1 MPNVLFSTIRRPPP
15 KSDDMSGS
23 KPSSA
28 VSAPVPIYLVAHRYM
43 LYDIDTVL
51 ALRRDHHII
60 GTLIGTLP
68 QSPQQNVFCGL
79 PLELMPEEAR
89 LLVEEGVAYVVDDVQ
104 AHKQGFLDRG
114 LSGEERKMYV
124 NALQRQGADAGR
136 VTRIRAAERKER
148 GLAQQRQKQARKDLN
163 KSTIEGADTQ
173 TEDGDEIPSN
183 TLADPTCTTET
194 GSVSTETDKTVNEED
209 DAQGHDSLFTSR
221 EDSISAREGSRSA
234 TPVSVR
240 SLRHKLT
247 VPDDEIQPI
256 TPTTSYPPLPQHPN
270 KDAPPLPTLPLPTV
284 PTSYP
289 LFKFLHS
296 RGYFLAP
303 GLRFGCQ
310 YMAYPGDPLRYHSH
324 FLCNGLDWDQDFD
337 LMELV
342 GGGRLGTGVKKGFL
356 IGGEEQEG
364 KPRAFCVEWSGM

>member
-1 MPNVLFSTIRRPPP
+1 
-15 KSDDMSGS
+15 MSAS
-23 KPSSA
+23 RPSSA
-28 VSAPVPIYLVAHRYM
+28 ASTLVPIYLVAHRYM
-43 LYDIDTVL
+43 LYDVDTVS

-89 LLVEEGVAYVVDDVQ
+89 LLVEVGVAYIVDDVK

-124 NALQRQGADAGR
+124 NALQRQGADAAR
-136 VTRIRAAERKER
+136 VTRMRAAERRER
-148 GLAQQRQKQARKDLN
+148 GLAQRREKQARKDLI
-163 KSTIEGADTQ
+163 KSTIEGVDTQ
-173 TEDGDEIPSN
+173 TEDGSDNPRDML
-183 TLADPTCTTET
+183 TDRTCMTES
-194 GSVSTETDKTVNEED
+194 GSVSTVTDKTINEEEEMQG
-209 DAQGHDSLFTSR
+209 DALLFTSR
-221 EDSISAREGSRSA
+221 ENSTSVREDSRSA
-234 TPVSVR
+234 TPASVQ
-240 SLRHKLT
+240 SLRHKLAPL
-247 VPDDEIQPI
+247 PDDEIQPI

-270 KDAPPLPTLPLPTV
+270 EDSPPLSTLPLPTV

-364 KPRAFCVEWSGM
+364 KARAFCVEWSGM